1 MNVLRLNRS
10 YSFHDQAKV
19 PSTQPAEMNSLARH
33 ARGTALKSGSRLIGW
48 NSHLSIINLNY
59 LAIDWYEERFRKCS
73 DESTHAKLLEQNQ
86 SAVMN
91 PLMQNCLSRIASW
104 LL

>member
-19 PSTQPAEMNSLARH
+19 PSTQPAEMNLY
-33 ARGTALKSGSRLIGW
+33 L
-48 NSHLSIINLNY
+48 INLNY